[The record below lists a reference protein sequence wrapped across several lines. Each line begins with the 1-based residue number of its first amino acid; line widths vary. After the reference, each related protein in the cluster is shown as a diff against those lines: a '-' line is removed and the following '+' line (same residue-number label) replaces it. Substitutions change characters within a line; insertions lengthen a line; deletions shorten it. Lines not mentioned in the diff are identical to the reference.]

1 MLKGPYDDWQEKPK
15 RPPEQVSPPEDGSVC
30 PSTYVQLWPARSDSW
45 HGASAYPLTGVLL
58 ACAAAGC
65 GWTTEE
71 ARRNA
76 AAAND

>member
-1 MLKGPYDDWQEKPK
+1 VLKGPYDDWQEKPK

-45 HGASAYPLTGVLL
+45 HGLSAYPTGVLL